1 MRGKFLL
8 AGGILAAVFLISCGD
23 SDESVTSAKTDKQET
38 AGDFVANGLG
48 FGSARARVE
57 TIVMEEGPDMLN
69 YGHINL
75 TVPADSFLKTF
86 EYGDIVTVMLDGYD
100 TIAAPVVG
108 NYDDVSS
115 GEYLVRVAKGKKY
128 ITLSINYGQIGVGL
142 GSSREPWENL
152 KIAKDSEGAAATPYI
167 LNGDVVL
174 PIHVIIEMKEKGGYL
189 ENLKMREIQSQGL
202 SREEYPDLT
211 DGEFANFRMVATT
224 GMGEGRLFRSSSP
237 VDPSLGRSAYVDS
250 LSRESKV
257 KVFLNLTDTKSGAEG
272 YEGFEESYYASQ
284 NVIYLGLPAAFTS
297 NAFKDGLVKGLRY
310 MIDNDGPYLVHC
322 REGKDRA
329 GFVAAV
335 LEALM
340 GASLDEIKED
350 YAKTYTNYYNVQNGK
365 QILLTEEQK
374 DWFAKIIVQNLKLSF
389 AAEGV
394 EFDEFEASDMQ
405 VLSEN
410 YLEKLG
416 LGGDEIAALKT
427 RLSRN

>member
-1 MRGKFLL
+1 MRGKCLIVGCAL
-8 AGGILAAVFLISCGD
+8 AAGILCACSD
-23 SDESVTSAKTDKQET
+23 SDESVVSAKSDKQET

-75 TVPADSFLKTF
+75 TVPADTFLKTF
-86 EYGDIVTVMLDGYD
+86 EYGDIVTVMVNGYD
-100 TIAAPVVG
+100 TIVAPVVG

-237 VDPSLGRSAYVDS
+237 VDPSLGRNAFVDS
-250 LSRESKV
+250 LARSANV

-272 YEGFEESYYASQ
+272 YDGFGESYYASQ
-284 NVIYLGLPAAFTS
+284 DVIYLGLPAAFTS
-297 NAFKDGLVKGLRY
+297 NAFKEGFVKGLRY
-310 MIDNDGPYLVHC
+310 MIDNEGPYLVHC

-329 GFVAAV
+329 GYVAAV

-340 GASLDEIKED
+340 GASLAEIKED
-350 YAKTYTNYYNVQNGK
+350 YAKTYTNYYNVQDGK
-365 QILLTEEQK
+365 QIKLTEEQK
-374 DWFAKIIVQNLKLSF
+374 DWFAKIIVQNLRLSY

-394 EFDEFEASDMQ
+394 EFDDFETADMQ
-405 VLSEN
+405 AVTED
-410 YLEKLG
+410 YLGKLG
-416 LGGDEIAALKT
+416 LSAGEIASLKN
-427 RLSRN
+427 RLSD

>member
-1 MRGKFLL
+1 MRGKFLFAGCAL
-8 AGGILAAVFLISCGD
+8 AAGILCSCGD

-100 TIAAPVVG
+100 TIVAPVVG

-128 ITLSINYGQIGVGL
+128 ITLSVNYGQIGVGL

-211 DGEFANFRMVATT
+211 DGEFANFRMVSTT
-224 GMGEGRLFRSSSP
+224 GMGEGKFFRSSSP
-237 VDPSLGRSAYVDS
+237 IDPSLGRNAFADS
-250 LSRESKV
+250 LARSANV

-272 YEGFEESYYASQ
+272 YEGFGESYYASQ
-284 NVIYLGLPAAFTS
+284 DVIYLGLPAAFTS
-297 NAFKDGLVKGLRY
+297 NAFKEGFVKGLRH
-310 MIDNDGPYLVHC
+310 MIDNEGPYLLHC

-329 GFVAAV
+329 GYVAAV

-340 GASLDEIKED
+340 GASLTEIKED
-350 YAKTYTNYYNVQNGK
+350 YAKTYTNYYNVQDGK
-365 QILLTEEQK
+365 QIKLTEEQK
-374 DWFAKIIVQNLKLSF
+374 DWFAKIIVQNLRLSY

-394 EFDEFEASDMQ
+394 EFDDFETADMQ
-405 VLSEN
+405 AVTED
-410 YLEKLG
+410 YLGKLG
-416 LGGDEIAALKT
+416 LSAGEIASLKN
-427 RLSRN
+427 RLSD